1 MMQNLA
7 NYMSRRDFLR
17 ILSISTGVLLASPYI
32 SFASADTDRRFI
44 FIIQRGAADG
54 LNTVIPYAD
63 SSYAKLR
70 GALAID
76 VSQATQLDSMF
87 ALHPALSETAK
98 LYTNKQALFVH
109 AIASPY
115 RSRSHFDG
123 QNVLETFGTSAYQI
137 KDGWMNR
144 LLTLLPSAP
153 NEAIAFATTVPMALR
168 GNIEVT
174 SYAPSALPQA
184 SDDLLMRVE
193 QMYAKDAQL
202 HSLWTAA
209 MEANNMADDVS
220 TKQDPVSFGKLAASF
235 LAKAD
240 GPRIAMIETGGWDT
254 HTAQEGRL
262 ARQLKSLDSM
272 IAAIRDGLGPIWAK
286 TTIVVATEFG
296 RTAAANG
303 TGGTDHGTGSTAMIL
318 GGDVNGGRVI
328 ADWPGL
334 SNSEL
339 YEGRDLKPTI
349 NLATLIASI
358 ISASFKLDPTQVNKV
373 LFAEAS
379 KTKTL
384 EGLLRTS

>member
-1 MMQNLA
+1 MNNMA
-7 NYMSRRDFLR
+7 NNMNRRSFLR
-17 ILSISTGVLLASPYI
+17 MLSAGAGVLLASPYI
-32 SFASADTDRRFI
+32 SFASAETDRRFI

-63 SSYAKLR
+63 PAYAKLR

-76 VSQATQLDSMF
+76 ASQATKLDGMF
-87 ALHPALSETAK
+87 ALHPSLAETAK
-98 LYTNKQALFVH
+98 LYANKQALFVH
-109 AIASPY
+109 AVASPY

-123 QNVLETFGTSAYQI
+123 QNVLETFGTTAYQI

-144 LLTLLPSAP
+144 LLTLLPSAQ
-153 NEAIAFATTVPMALR
+153 NEAIAFATTIPMALR
-168 GNIEVT
+168 GKIEVA

-184 SDDLLMRVE
+184 SDDLLMRVN
-193 QMYAKDAQL
+193 QLYAEDAQL

-220 TKQDPVSFGKLAASF
+220 AKQDPASFGKLAASF
-235 LAKAD
+235 LAKSD
-240 GPRIAMIETGGWDT
+240 GPRVAMIETCGWDT

-272 IAAIRDGLGPIWAK
+272 IAAIRDGLGPVWQK

-296 RTAAANG
+296 RTAATNG

-318 GGDVNGGRVI
+318 GGDVNGGRVL

-334 SNSEL
+334 SNSAL
-339 YEGRDLKPTI
+339 YEGRDLKPTT

-358 ISASFKLDPTQVNKV
+358 SSASLKLDPTQVNKV
-373 LFAEAS
+373 LFAEAN
-379 KTKTL
+379 KTKTI
-384 EGLLRTS
+384 EGLLRTA